1 MTDSDQLIETLDARV
16 RRRDSRRAFF
26 TGALGVAA
34 GAAALAGGA
43 QAQTTPAPSPTP
55 SPSPSPTPSGTP
67 TPTVT
72 EADVLNFALNL
83 EYLEANYYAFAVTG
97 SALAAADI
105 SGALGTAGA
114 ATGGRAVT
122 FKDPVVQQYANEIYQ
137 DELAHVRFLRN
148 QFTDASRLAQ
158 PRIDLGTDPNGAFSV
173 AARAAGLVVAGQA
186 FDPYASDEN
195 FLLGAYLF
203 EDVGVTAYKGAA
215 PALLS
220 SKLYLEAA
228 AGILAV
234 EAYHA
239 AIIRSVL
246 YRKGLATP
254 SLGLIEKTTA
264 ISDARDRLDGN
275 PAVDATRGIG
285 PDADQGIAPDL
296 TNPSAPVSNIMPLN
310 ANGLAFSRSP
320 AQVLNIVYLN
330 PAAVTSGG
338 FFPAGVNGN
347 IKTSAASA

>member
-1 MTDSDQLIETLDARV
+1 MTDSDRLIETLDARA

-26 TGALGVAA
+26 TGVIGAAA
-34 GAAALAGGA
+34 GAAALSGTA
-43 QAQTTPAPSPTP
+43 QAQTTPAPSP
-55 SPSPSPTPSGTP
+55 SPSPSPSGTP

-97 SALAAADI
+97 SPLASADI
-105 SGALGTAGA
+105 SGQIGTAGS
-114 ATGGRAVT
+114 ATGGRAVG
-122 FKDPVVQQYANEIYQ
+122 FKDSVVQQYANEIYQ
-137 DELAHVRFLRN
+137 DELAHVRFLRA

-158 PRIDLGTDPNGAFSV
+158 PRIDLGTDPSGAFST
-173 AARAAGLVVAGQA
+173 AAVAAGLITQGQS

-215 PALLS
+215 PALLT

-239 AIIRSVL
+239 AIVRSVL
-246 YRKGLATP
+246 YRKGIATP
-254 SLGLIEKTTA
+254 ALGLIQATTA
-264 ISDARDRLDGN
+264 ISDARDRLDGR
-275 PAVDATRGIG
+275 PTEDTTRGIA
-285 PDADQGIAPDL
+285 PDDDQGIAPDT
-296 TNPSAPVSNIMPLN
+296 TNPNAPVSNIMPLN
-310 ANGLAFSRSP
+310 ANGLAYSRSP
-320 AQVLNIVYLN
+320 GQVLNIVYLN
-330 PAAVTSGG
+330 AGAVSSGG